1 MIFRMS
7 EQLYNQTILRLAA
20 DGGLAERLAEAD
32 GSAVKVSPV
41 CGSRVTADVRLD
53 PAGQITAHGQE
64 VRACALGQAAA
75 TLVSRHILGTDRAA
89 LVVARTE
96 LADWLA
102 GQREDAPHWPGLDIF
117 APARPHRARHP
128 SILLAFDAAIAA
140 VDAAQPPRGLDQPP
154 RVDAAA

>member
-1 MIFRMS
+1 MS

-20 DGGLAERLAEAD
+20 DGGLAERLPD
-32 GSAVKVSPV
+32 PQGSAVKVSPV

-53 PAGQITAHGQE
+53 ADGRIAAHGQE

-75 TLVSRHILGTDRAA
+75 TLVGRRIVGEDRAG
-89 LVVARTE
+89 LVRARAE

-102 GQREDAPHWPGLDIF
+102 GQRLDVPEWPGLEVF

-140 VDAAQPPRGLDQPP
+140 AEDAADTGS
-154 RVDAAA
+154 